1 MIEAQLKEAI
11 QELDYNRVNWSEKH
25 MIIDLKE
32 KGEILLKSLTI
43 KSEVDRV
50 AVKNAALKYLTEVSP
65 VIQQLNETGV

>member
-1 MIEAQLKEAI
+1 MIETQLKEAI
-11 QELDYNRVNWSEKH
+11 QELDYNRVNWFEKH